1 MALIRKS
8 ALQQVGGWG
17 EWCITEDA
25 ELGLRLFK
33 AGYRAV
39 YTEHS
44 YGKGLMPDSFDA
56 YRKQRY
62 RWAYGAMTIMK
73 RHMRDLLP
81 FGRRPSALQREQ
93 RYEFL
98 AGWMPWIA
106 DGLQLLFVYLALIWS
121 AGMLIFPDKIEPPL
135 TLYLIVTLGMF
146 FFKICKSLWLYACK
160 VPCSFADNLGAALA
174 GLSLSYAVSKAVWR
188 GLFTSNLPFH
198 RTPKLENQPAL
209 LRGLIA
215 AREETAILL
224 ALVGCGIAVIW
235 QRGTIE
241 PTTVLWVVLLFV
253 QALPFLAALVMSMI
267 NVLPV
272 FKWNRAPSLPPVL
285 PRVIPGELP
294 SHTPVGVQRIAG
306 DPV

>member
-73 RHMRDLLP
+73 GHARELLVP
-81 FGRRPSALQREQ
+81 FGRRSLEPAQ
-93 RYEFL
+93 RYQFL

-106 DGLQLLFVYLALIWS
+106 DGLQLLFVFLAIAWS
-121 AGMLIFPDKIEPPL
+121 FGMLVWPDKVEPPL

-146 FFKICKSLWLYACK
+146 FFKIGKSLWLYASK
-160 VPCSFADNLGAALA
+160 VPCGFADNLGAALA

-198 RTPKLENQPAL
+198 RTPKMENQPAL
-209 LRGLIA
+209 IRGLVA
-215 AREETAILL
+215 AREETAIFL
-224 ALVGCGIAVIW
+224 ALVGGGIAVIW
-235 QRGTIE
+235 QRGAVE
-241 PTTVLWVVLLFV
+241 PTTLLWAILLFV

-267 NVLPV
+267 NVMAI
-272 FKWNRAPSLPPVL
+272 FKWSRAAGLPSD
-285 PRVIPGELP
+285 LP
-294 SHTPVGVQRIAG
+294 SHSPAGVQPIAG
-306 DPV
+306 DPA